1 MSGDDGQSACDG
13 TTSPWLAPPT
23 EIDRMPPLLEDAKT
37 EVCVIGAG
45 IAGLTTAYLLAR
57 AQRRVILLEAAEV
70 HGNWY
75 GSPRDQVREAVSA
88 GRDVILKID
97 VQGAQV
103 VKEQISEAVLI
114 FVVPPSLETLFAR
127 LRSRATETADEL
139 ELRQRNAAI
148 ELARQDDYDHV
159 VVNETGEVERTAEKI
174 DEIIA
179 MERVRHADRRVRV

>member
-1 MSGDDGQSACDG
+1 MVVRTLVAAHAKSFLVKVA
-13 TTSPWLAPPT
+13 TT
-23 EIDRMPPLLEDAKT
+23 EPLLRHAF
-37 EVCVIGAG
+37 A
-45 IAGLTTAYLLAR
+45 
-57 AQRRVILLEAAEV
+57 
-70 HGNWY
+70 
-75 GSPRDQVREAVSA
+75 
-88 GRDVILKID
+88 
-97 VQGAQV
+97 
-103 VKEQISEAVLI
+103 
-114 FVVPPSLETLFAR
+114 LETLFAR